1 MRGSVNARIDH
12 GEARFAEKGDCPQ
25 EKSLRVGQIE
35 QHDEAAFG
43 RAAFDSDD
51 GIGAVRTFGEHLGMP
66 GDFFGRMAH
75 EVDEVEFFPELFAR
89 SVRDAVHEGRSPR
102 TAVVD
107 NARDG
112 LLGFGAVEPLNG
124 RLVERLQETGFPG
137 RPDLGGGCPNV
148 GSGEEVKGI
157 EALFGADEFNEA
169 FNHTRVR
176 NIFLLRHSAHDEV
189 VEHEKVDE
197 FAVGLGKP
205 ETLAECIRLFCADH
219 FMTAAQS
226 LADVMEKARDD
237 QPPRIRQRRHELG
250 AERIFMSV
258 LAAAQA
264 AEVFDHEQRML
275 VDRIDVIKVV
285 LHLSDHVTPGRQHA
299 PENGPGIHHHEG
311 VIRAFFE
318 LQNLEKGCLVL
329 QVVAVGGAD
338 FRRSM
343 PKRAQEPR

>member
-1 MRGSVNARIDH
+1 
-12 GEARFAEKGDCPQ
+12 
-25 EKSLRVGQIE
+25 
-35 QHDEAAFG
+35 
-43 RAAFDSDD
+43 
-51 GIGAVRTFGEHLGMP
+51 MP

-102 TAVVD
+102 TAVVN
-107 NARDG
+107 NAGDG

-169 FNHTRVR
+169 FNHTRIR
-176 NIFLLRHSAHDEV
+176 NIFLLRHSAHDQV

-226 LADVMEKARDD
+226 LADVMEKAGND
-237 QPPRIRQRRHELG
+237 QPP
-250 AERIFMSV
+250 
-258 LAAAQA
+258 
-264 AEVFDHEQRML
+264 
-275 VDRIDVIKVV
+275 
-285 LHLSDHVTPGRQHA
+285 
-299 PENGPGIHHHEG
+299 
-311 VIRAFFE
+311 
-318 LQNLEKGCLVL
+318 
-329 QVVAVGGAD
+329 
-338 FRRSM
+338 
-343 PKRAQEPR
+343 